1 MQLKVMGTTN
11 FDKNILVGTG
21 GVESI
26 NLRSHFIG
34 AVYGMGNLMGQGHNP
49 LRSILND
56 CSDKYLGQLDLWF
69 VLTVMGGAN
78 TDGEMEMK
86 GVYIGN
92 DVQRYDN
99 ACDLS
104 LKVNFNLLDR
114 SPKRLLSI

>member
-1 MQLKVMGTTN
+1 
-11 FDKNILVGTG
+11 
-21 GVESI
+21 
-26 NLRSHFIG
+26 
-34 AVYGMGNLMGQGHNP
+34 MGNLMGQGHNP

-69 VLTVMGGAN
+69 VLTVMGAN

-86 GVYIGN
+86 GLYIGN